1 MSLIWTAPRDSTHR
15 WKRPKLG
22 MEVLVTLT
30 SEVPLDGVQMPPD
43 AEGWPCFWVALLF
56 FEPSAM
62 NSFIQQKNK

>member
-30 SEVPLDGVQMPPD
+30 SEVPLDGVQMPKAGLVFGLP
-43 AEGWPCFWVALLF
+43 FSSLSL
-56 FEPSAM
+56 
-62 NSFIQQKNK
+62 QQ